1 MNGNIETSLKPVTE
15 YKPWIVDNFM
25 VEESKIVY
33 NTDMRR
39 YGQ

>member
-1 MNGNIETSLKPVTE
+1 MNGNAETCLKTVTE
-15 YKPWIVDNFM
+15 YKSWIADNFM